1 MTEYHLF
8 FVFALGMLTTGACL
22 TLHCFFMFMALRSQ
36 VGFRR
41 WCPAASGAGLVVP
54 SMLLAV
60 ALLVVSTFLQ
70 IGIWA
75 ALVILPRGRRF

>member
-8 FVFALGMLTTGACL
+8 LVFALGMLTTGACL
-22 TLHCFFMFMALRSQ
+22 TLHCFFMFM
-36 VGFRR
+36 
-41 WCPAASGAGLVVP
+41 
-54 SMLLAV
+54 

-75 ALVILPRGRRF
+75 ALVILPRGRRFEREDRGLTAVGFLGLLACGLRSVDG